1 MAKVNTDRL
10 EPGMI
15 LGADVYNENDQ
26 LVLPEGLVLNDKA
39 IDKIRYYAISAVR
52 IKEMTI
58 PEVPPLQ
65 VVPEQ
70 EDSYGQKLRATPEF
84 KKYVEDFEQTVDEMS
99 RMISDVVLKNA
110 PLDTDKIVEDALE
123 LLHPEGGDINVF
135 DMLHNMRTYD
145 DITFAHSLNVG
156 LICNVFA
163 GWLGMSEEQQRIAT
177 ECGIFHDIGKL
188 KIPDIIIKKPKRLT
202 DTEFEVVKTH
212 PVEGYRILQ
221 RYNVDDYVRSAAL
234 MHHERCDGSGYPMGL
249 SGGQINM
256 YAKMVAIADVYE
268 AMTATR
274 NYRGSLCPFV
284 VIEAF
289 EREGLQKY
297 DTHMIMTFLEN
308 IVQTYMLNRVHLSNG
323 KEGDIVFINKQRL
336 SRPTVKCGDEFIDL
350 AKEKD
355 LIIERLV

>member
-323 KEGDIVFINKQRL
+323 KEGDIVFINKQQL

-355 LIIERLV
+355 LVIERLV

>member
-39 IDKIRYYAISAVR
+39 IDKIRYYSISAVR

-249 SGGQINM
+249 SSGQINM

-323 KEGDIVFINKQRL
+323 KEGDIVFINKQQL

-355 LIIERLV
+355 LVIERLV

>member
-1 MAKVNTDRL
+1 
-10 EPGMI
+10 MI

-323 KEGDIVFINKQRL
+323 KEGDIVFINKQQL

-355 LIIERLV
+355 LVIERLV